1 MGTSIGPEICYCLV
15 LEDDDPLK
23 TTPFQGFSP
32 GWLSLTRAMA
42 RLVELLSS
50 GWDVSSK
57 SLVGSVGGSG
67 REELT

>member
-32 GWLSLTRAMA
+32 GWLSLTWVTGPHRVVQ
-42 RLVELLSS
+42 LQC
-50 GWDVSSK
+50 
-57 SLVGSVGGSG
+57 
-67 REELT
+67 